1 MIARSTVR
9 ARTAL
14 PLMLAVIA
22 VACCGLLGAGAL
34 PPAAAS
40 APSHTV
46 TIGVIAPIDGGL
58 TSFGQGIRNSVRLA
72 VQQAN
77 ASDPIKGWTIKV
89 RVLDDS
95 SDPDKGAAAAKKLA
109 ADPSVVAVVGPYNSG
124 VAQSV
129 LPVLAKRGHRAR
141 LTVEHAHVAHARRQ
155 SRRRSTRPFPD
166 YFRLVGP
173 DSLQAQ
179 FLAVQAHAR
188 GFSSVAVVSETKA
201 VSQGLADAF
210 ADALRQGGGTVTV
223 QQTVPDGATD
233 FDRLPRRGRLRTA
246 RSRLLRW

>member
-14 PLMLAVIA
+14 PLMVGVIA
-22 VACCGLLGAGAL
+22 LACCGLLGAGSV
-34 PPAAAS
+34 PATAS
-40 APSHTV
+40 STSAHTV

-95 SDPDKGAAAAKKLA
+95 SDPAKGEAAAKKLA
-109 ADPSVVAVVGPYNSG
+109 ADPTVVAVVGPYNSG

-129 LPVLAKRGHRAR
+129 LPVLAKRGIALVSPSNT
-141 LTVEHAHVAHARRQ
+141 LTSLTLGDDAAEVA
-155 SRRRSTRPFPD
+155 RPFAD

-179 FLAVQAHAR
+179 FLAVQATHAGSR
-188 GFSSVAVVSETKA
+188 LRPSSA
-201 VSQGLADAF
+201 
-210 ADALRQGGGTVTV
+210 R
-223 QQTVPDGATD
+223 
-233 FDRLPRRGRLRTA
+233 PRRCRRASPT
-246 RSRLLRW
+246 RSPTPSSRAAEP